1 MKSYRQVLLS
11 KVPKGQRTIG
21 ARALILAHGLRLPA
35 TLSALIRKLE
45 AGTPTEPP
53 PPEPPRIEVAFS
65 GSIEHARFHVTGS
78 KFLPDRPNDE
88 HGVAIRVV
96 DANILI
102 ETRREFTG
110 SKDDGR
116 LIDRDI
122 EGDLTGLTV
131 NALGVATVAISAT
144 DGRPNPKDITGF
156 LWSNTV
162 RKDFRA

>member
-11 KVPKGQRTIG
+11 RVPEGQRTF
-21 ARALILAHGLRLPA
+21 ARALIQAHGLSLPSS
-35 TLSALIRKLE
+35 LSALIRKLE
-45 AGTPTEPP
+45 EGTPPPPP
-53 PPEPPRIEVAFS
+53 PPEPPRIDVAFS

-78 KFLPDRPNDE
+78 KFLPDRPNNE

-110 SKDDGR
+110 SSGNGT
-116 LIDRDI
+116 IDHII

-144 DGRPNPKDITGF
+144 DGRPNQEDLTGF

-162 RKDFRA
+162 RKDLRA

>member
-65 GSIEHARFHVTGS
+65 GSIEQARFHVTGS

-110 SKDDGR
+110 SSENGT
-116 LIDRDI
+116 IDHVI

-131 NALGVATVAISAT
+131 NALGVATVAISAS
-144 DGRPNPKDITGF
+144 DGRPNQEDLTGF

>member
-1 MKSYRQVLLS
+1 MKSYRQALLS
-11 KVPKGQRTIG
+11 RVPEGQRTS
-21 ARALILAHGLRLPA
+21 ARALILANGLSLPSS
-35 TLSALIRKLE
+35 LSALVRKLE
-45 AGTPTEPP
+45 GDTPVPPPPP
-53 PPEPPRIEVAFS
+53 PPEPPRIDVAFS

-78 KFLPDRPNDE
+78 KFLPDRPNNE

-110 SKDDGR
+110 SSENGT
-116 LIDRDI
+116 IDHVI

-131 NALGVATVAISAT
+131 NALGVATVAISAS
-144 DGRPNPKDITGF
+144 DGRPNQEDLTGF

>member
-1 MKSYRQVLLS
+1 MKSYREVLLS
-11 KVPKGQRTIG
+11 RVPEGQRTS
-21 ARALILAHGLRLPA
+21 ARVLIQAHGLSLPSS
-35 TLSALIRKLE
+35 LSALIRKLE
-45 AGTPTEPP
+45 AGTPPPPPPP
-53 PPEPPRIEVAFS
+53 PPEPPRIDVAFS

-78 KFLPDRPNDE
+78 KFLGDRPNNQ

-110 SKDDGR
+110 SSEDGD
-116 LIDRDI
+116 IDHDI

-144 DGRPNPKDITGF
+144 DGRPNQEDPTGF